1 MTERRRLRVRGTVQ
15 GVGFRPF
22 VYRTAV
28 ALGLAGSV
36 WNDSEGV
43 VVEAEGRSEVL
54 DELARRIAEE
64 APPLAAVTSVEATP
78 LPPAAAERPPPAA
91 ATSVGAMP
99 QVPGAGSGAPSF
111 VIVDSR
117 ADVAPA
123 VAVSADA
130 ATCADCLAELHD
142 PADRRFGYPFVNCT
156 NCGPRYTII
165 RSIPYDRAATT
176 MAGFE
181 MCAACRAEYE
191 DPADRRFHAEPNAC
205 PVCGP
210 RLRYLDTGGAL
221 LAEAGDALDAAAA
234 DLVAGRI
241 LAVKGL
247 GGWHLAV
254 DAGNEAAV
262 ADLRRRKARDDKPF
276 AVMVP
281 DLPAAH
287 ALCRLSP
294 AAAEALASP
303 RRPIVLAN
311 RQPDAPVA
319 SGVAPGLP
327 ELGLMLPYTPLHDL
341 LLARTDRPLVMTSGN
356 RSDEPIAHTDA
367 DAVARLGPMVDALL
381 GHNRPI
387 HIRCDDSVVRD
398 LGIPDDG
405 TADRDPGQ
413 LPGDR
418 PAGEDRGEPAAGRPS
433 PADPAAASTVLAT
446 PGSGFRTH
454 APQEGREPV
463 RAAATGVVGPGGIQ
477 VLRRS
482 RGFAPQPLALPVAAR
497 RHILA
502 VGAELKNTVAVAKGA
517 GVVASHHIGDL
528 EHLPAYQSFLQAVE
542 HLCHL
547 AGVEPE
553 VVVHDLHPEYLSTK
567 FALDL
572 DLPAVGVQ
580 HHHAHI
586 ASCLVDHGRD
596 EQVLGV
602 AFDGTGYGCDRS
614 LWGGEFLVA
623 GLRGFERVGH
633 LAAVPLPGGAMAIR
647 EPWRMGMV
655 WAGEALGRDA
665 AERFGASVD
674 DRWEAVLAV
683 AGLDRTPQTTSA
695 GRLFDAV
702 ASLLGVRHR
711 VTYEGQAAIELEALA
726 ASVPFADA
734 PDYRLDPPAGGTAA
748 GPVVLDPSPLVAQVL
763 AERDRGTPAALVA
776 AGFHLA
782 LGRAVADL
790 ACRLAA
796 VGGLGTVALSGGVF
810 QNARLTAVVADEVE
824 R

>member
-28 ALGLAGSV
+28 ALGVGGSV

-43 VVEAEGRSEVL
+43 VVEAEAPADVL

-64 APPLAAVTSVEATP
+64 APPLALVTSVEATP
-78 LPPAAAERPPPAA
+78 LPAAAAEAPPFAT
-91 ATSVGAMP
+91 TSVDRTLPPLA
-99 QVPGAGSGAPSF
+99 GAGPSF

-117 ADVAPA
+117 ADTAPA
-123 VAVSADA
+123 VAVSVDA

-165 RSIPYDRAATT
+165 RSVPYDRAATT
-176 MAGFE
+176 MAGFVL
-181 MCAACRAEYE
+181 CAACRAEYE

-210 RLRYLDTGGAL
+210 RLRYLDTAGGL
-221 LAEAGDALDAAAA
+221 LAEAGDALEAAAT
-234 DLVAGRI
+234 DLLAGRI
-241 LAVKGL
+241 LGVKGL

-262 ADLRRRKARDDKPF
+262 AELRRRKGRDDKPF

-281 DLPAAH
+281 DLAAAH

-294 AAAEALASP
+294 AAVEALSSP
-303 RRPIVLAN
+303 RRPIVLAP
-311 RQPDAPVA
+311 RRPTAPLA
-319 SGVAPGLP
+319 PGVAPGLP

-341 LLARTDRPLVMTSGN
+341 LLDRTGRPLVMTSGN
-356 RSDEPIAHTDA
+356 RSDEPIAHEDE
-367 DAVARLGPMVDALL
+367 DAVARLGPLVDALL
-381 GHNRPI
+381 GHDRPI

-398 LGIPDDG
+398 L
-405 TADRDPGQ
+405 PGQ
-413 LPGDR
+413 RSRSG
-418 PAGEDRGEPAAGRPS
+418 GRRKG
-433 PADPAAASTVLAT
+433 TVQL
-446 PGSGFRTH
+446 
-454 APQEGREPV
+454 
-463 RAAATGVVGPGGIQ
+463 
-477 VLRRS
+477 LRRS
-482 RGFAPQPLALPVAAR
+482 RGYAPEPLVLPVPAR
-497 RHILA
+497 RHLLA

-572 DLPAVGVQ
+572 DLPAIGVQ

-602 AFDGTGYGCDRS
+602 AFDGTGYGCDQS

-655 WAGEALGRDA
+655 WAGEVLGRDA

-683 AGLDRTPQTTSA
+683 AALDRTPRTTSA

-734 PDYRLDPPAGGTAA
+734 PDYRLDQPAGGT
-748 GPVVLDPSPLVAQVL
+748 GPVVLDPAPLVARVL
-763 AERDRGTPAALVA
+763 AERDRGTPVALVA
-776 AGFHLA
+776 AGFHHS
-782 LGRAVADL
+782 LGRAAADL
-790 ACRLAA
+790 ACRLASEA
-796 VGGLGTVALSGGVF
+796 ALGTVALSGGVF
-810 QNARLTAVVADEVE
+810 QNARLTAVVAGEVE
-824 R
+824 RAGLEVLVHRRVPPNDGGISIGQAAVAAALG